1 MNLLKKPFGL
11 TLQALL
17 WVMIFG
23 CLLAH
28 PFTNA
33 TSSPP
38 GDKRDYVLI
47 INSYN
52 ESSSWGW
59 EIITDITARIEQIE
73 NLEVYVEHMNTLLMD
88 QQSDLDNF
96 RTNLSRE
103 YGKNPPRM
111 LIYIGA
117 PAFIMRDFAEKEWGK
132 GIPSIICAEEDFIGP
147 DKYYVSKRAIPHS
160 ERIPLRELSGEYN
173 LTLLYAPIY
182 LEQTIELMRRMIPEM
197 NRLVFVRDGRYIN
210 QQYEDELR
218 KLLDTDYPGM
228 RFTSYKASN
237 MSVDQLLDSLNV
249 TDTRHTGVLFS
260 SWHYTRNIAGNTEI
274 TANPFKIIASS
285 TAPLF
290 ALWPSSVKNSGVV
303 GGFTYDV
310 SVYNRQIIKTFNTIL
325 EGRQPRDIPF
335 YTPTDAHP
343 TFNYPAML
351 RNKIS
356 PEICPPDS
364 VFIDK
369 PETFAERNRTAIILC
384 GGFFLLFILFQQWR
398 IRVMRKVEA
407 ARRRE
412 SESQIKYA
420 NLFNRMPIIYIQER
434 VIFDEKHYPAD
445 TEFSDINAYFERTFL
460 PRNQVVGKRGSELFA
475 DSFSEFLRLVNIVL
489 TENRTVTYPFYY
501 KPLDIF
507 FEVILSRS
515 YLTDHID
522 IFCLDGTALHKA
534 QQKLDSIN
542 HKLSLAL
549 DVANI
554 VPWKCDLNNGT
565 ILCDINKPVK
575 AASGEAIL
583 QNEASLSVSDE
594 CYFSKIHK
602 EDRDRIRQAYDDLIA
617 GRTDK
622 VCEEYRVI
630 SNESGH
636 WHMEWVEALA
646 AVESFDAQGRPKT
659 LVGTSQVIT
668 ERKRMEQELLS
679 ARDRAEESNRL
690 KTAFL
695 ANMSHE
701 IRTPLNAIIGFANL
715 LTSED
720 IPFSEAEKQEYSRLI
735 TSNGDQLLRLIS
747 DILDLSKIES
757 NTMEFHFG
765 EHSLHALLTDIYQ
778 AQRLCMPE
786 GVRLRLD
793 MPQADTPIVTD
804 ASRLKQV
811 VNNLINNAAKFTDEG
826 SITFGFRSPQGCE
839 KVELFVHDTG
849 KGIAQEHLDRIFER
863 FYKADSF
870 VKGVGLGLSIC
881 RTITEYLGG
890 AISVES
896 ESGKGTRFTIQH
908 PLSRPEAA
916 PRREPAGTAGMRQ

>member
-811 VNNLINNAAKFTDEG
+811 VNNLINNAAKFTDNG

-916 PRREPAGTAGMRQ
+916 PRREPAETAGMRQ

>member
-507 FEVILSRS
+507 FEVVLSRS

-522 IFCLDGTALHKA
+522 IFCLDGTALHKV
-534 QQKLDSIN
+534 QQKLDLIN

-554 VPWKCDLNNGT
+554 VPWKCDLNNRT

>member
-1 MNLLKKPFGL
+1 
-11 TLQALL
+11 
-17 WVMIFG
+17 
-23 CLLAH
+23 
-28 PFTNA
+28 
-33 TSSPP
+33 
-38 GDKRDYVLI
+38 
-47 INSYN
+47 
-52 ESSSWGW
+52 
-59 EIITDITARIEQIE
+59 
-73 NLEVYVEHMNTLLMD
+73 MNTLLMD

-160 ERIPLRELSGEYN
+160 ERIPLRELKRGIQSDTALRPDLPRTDHRADAPHDSGDES
-173 LTLLYAPIY
+173 ASI
-182 LEQTIELMRRMIPEM
+182 
-197 NRLVFVRDGRYIN
+197 FVRDGRYIN

-325 EGRQPRDIPF
+325 EGRQPRNIPF

-420 NLFNRMPIIYIQER
+420 NLFNADADHLHSDER
-434 VIFDEKHYPAD
+434 VILRRKRLSRRYG
-445 TEFSDINAYFERTFL
+445 ILLRRKRLRYERTFL
-460 PRNQVVGKRGSELFA
+460 PRESGRSDERVSELFA
-475 DSFSEFLRLVNIVL
+475 DSRCPNSCGSMNIVTDGKPDRHL
-489 TENRTVTYPFYY
+489 SLSTTNRC
-501 KPLDIF
+501 DIF
-507 FEVILSRS
+507 FEVVISRS
-515 YLTDHID
+515 YLDRPHRHLLSGRHRAATRRSRNW
-522 IFCLDGTALHKA
+522 T
-534 QQKLDSIN
+534 SIN

-554 VPWKCDLNNGT
+554 VPWKCDLNNRTDPLRHQQTGA
-565 ILCDINKPVK
+565 KPN
-575 AASGEAIL
+575 ALRDEAIL
-583 QNEASLSVSDE
+583 QSW
-594 CYFSKIHK
+594 K
-602 EDRDRIRQAYDDLIA
+602 
-617 GRTDK
+617 
-622 VCEEYRVI
+622 
-630 SNESGH
+630 
-636 WHMEWVEALA
+636 
-646 AVESFDAQGRPKT
+646 
-659 LVGTSQVIT
+659 
-668 ERKRMEQELLS
+668 
-679 ARDRAEESNRL
+679 
-690 KTAFL
+690 
-695 ANMSHE
+695 
-701 IRTPLNAIIGFANL
+701 
-715 LTSED
+715 
-720 IPFSEAEKQEYSRLI
+720 
-735 TSNGDQLLRLIS
+735 LR
-747 DILDLSKIES
+747 
-757 NTMEFHFG
+757 
-765 EHSLHALLTDIYQ
+765 
-778 AQRLCMPE
+778 
-786 GVRLRLD
+786 
-793 MPQADTPIVTD
+793 
-804 ASRLKQV
+804 
-811 VNNLINNAAKFTDEG
+811 
-826 SITFGFRSPQGCE
+826 FR
-839 KVELFVHDTG
+839 
-849 KGIAQEHLDRIFER
+849 
-863 FYKADSF
+863 
-870 VKGVGLGLSIC
+870 
-881 RTITEYLGG
+881 
-890 AISVES
+890 
-896 ESGKGTRFTIQH
+896 
-908 PLSRPEAA
+908 
-916 PRREPAGTAGMRQ
+916 

>member
-335 YTPTDAHP
+335 YTPQDARP
-343 TFNYPAML
+343 VFNYAALERKDLSPHTCPANTL
-351 RNKIS
+351 FYNKPVSTLEQYKWAIGG
-356 PEICPPDS
+356 I
-364 VFIDK
+364 VLLLAFIG
-369 PETFAERNRTAIILC
+369 I
-384 GGFFLLFILFQQWR
+384 QQWR
-398 IRVMRKVEA
+398 IRMMYRVES
-407 ARRRE
+407 ARQRE
-412 SESQIKYA
+412 SESLAKYS
-420 NLFNRMPIIYIQER
+420 NLFNAMPIVYIQMK
-434 VIFDEKHYPAD
+434 VIYDENGNPAD
-445 TEFSDINAYFERTFL
+445 ALYCDVNSRYERIFI
-460 PRNQVVGKRGSELFA
+460 PREQAIGRRVSELFP
-475 DSFSEFLRLVNIVL
+475 FPMTEFMRLIKIAQ
-489 TENRTVTYPFYY
+489 TENRTITYPYY
-501 KPLDIF
+501 YEPRDIF
-507 FEVILSRS
+507 YEVVISRS
-515 YLTDHID
+515 YLEEHID
-522 IFCLDGTALHKA
+522 IFCLDGTALYKT

-542 HKLSLAL
+542 HKLAMAL
-549 DVANI
+549 DVADI
-554 VPWKCDLNNGT
+554 VPWKWDLRKGS
-565 ILCDINKPVK
+565 ILCDVNK
-575 AASGEAIL
+575 
-583 QNEASLSVSDE
+583 SVHGQMLAGTNADQQLEVPSE
-594 CYFSKIHK
+594 SYFAKIHK
-602 EDRDRIRQAYDDLIA
+602 EDRERVRRAYDDLIA
-617 GRTDK
+617 GRKDK
-622 VCEEYRVI
+622 VREEYRVA
-630 SNESGH
+630 SDAGGR
-636 WHMEWVEALA
+636 WHLDWVEAQA
-646 AVESFDAQGRPKT
+646 TVDQRDDDGRP
-659 LVGTSQVIT
+659 LNLIGSSLVIT
-668 ERKRMEQELLS
+668 PRKRLEQDLRS

-690 KTAFL
+690 KSAFL

-701 IRTPLNAIIGFANL
+701 IRTPLNAIVGFSSILAETDEEQEKREYISIIENNNALLLQLIG
-715 LTSED
+715 
-720 IPFSEAEKQEYSRLI
+720 
-735 TSNGDQLLRLIS
+735 
-747 DILDLSKIES
+747 DILDLSKIC
-757 NTMEFHFG
+757 
-765 EHSLHALLTDIYQ
+765 LLYTSD
-778 AQRLCMPE
+778 A
-786 GVRLRLD
+786 
-793 MPQADTPIVTD
+793 AD
-804 ASRLKQV
+804 
-811 VNNLINNAAKFTDEG
+811 
-826 SITFGFRSPQGCE
+826 
-839 KVELFVHDTG
+839 EL
-849 KGIAQEHLDRIFER
+849 
-863 FYKADSF
+863 
-870 VKGVGLGLSIC
+870 
-881 RTITEYLGG
+881 
-890 AISVES
+890 
-896 ESGKGTRFTIQH
+896 
-908 PLSRPEAA
+908 
-916 PRREPAGTAGMRQ
+916 

>member
-460 PRNQVVGKRGSELFA
+460 PRNQGSAE
-475 DSFSEFLRLVNIVL
+475 I
-489 TENRTVTYPFYY
+489 
-501 KPLDIF
+501 
-507 FEVILSRS
+507 
-515 YLTDHID
+515 
-522 IFCLDGTALHKA
+522 
-534 QQKLDSIN
+534 
-542 HKLSLAL
+542 
-549 DVANI
+549 
-554 VPWKCDLNNGT
+554 
-565 ILCDINKPVK
+565 
-575 AASGEAIL
+575 SG
-583 QNEASLSVSDE
+583 
-594 CYFSKIHK
+594 
-602 EDRDRIRQAYDDLIA
+602 
-617 GRTDK
+617 
-622 VCEEYRVI
+622 
-630 SNESGH
+630 
-636 WHMEWVEALA
+636 W
-646 AVESFDAQGRPKT
+646 
-659 LVGTSQVIT
+659 
-668 ERKRMEQELLS
+668 
-679 ARDRAEESNRL
+679 
-690 KTAFL
+690 
-695 ANMSHE
+695 
-701 IRTPLNAIIGFANL
+701 
-715 LTSED
+715 
-720 IPFSEAEKQEYSRLI
+720 
-735 TSNGDQLLRLIS
+735 
-747 DILDLSKIES
+747 
-757 NTMEFHFG
+757 
-765 EHSLHALLTDIYQ
+765 
-778 AQRLCMPE
+778 
-786 GVRLRLD
+786 
-793 MPQADTPIVTD
+793 
-804 ASRLKQV
+804 
-811 VNNLINNAAKFTDEG
+811 
-826 SITFGFRSPQGCE
+826 
-839 KVELFVHDTG
+839 
-849 KGIAQEHLDRIFER
+849 
-863 FYKADSF
+863 
-870 VKGVGLGLSIC
+870 
-881 RTITEYLGG
+881 
-890 AISVES
+890 
-896 ESGKGTRFTIQH
+896 
-908 PLSRPEAA
+908 
-916 PRREPAGTAGMRQ
+916 

>member
-369 PETFAERNRTAIILC
+369 PETFAERNRTAIIPRRSTP
-384 GGFFLLFILFQQWR
+384 FWR
-398 IRVMRKVEA
+398 
-407 ARRRE
+407 
-412 SESQIKYA
+412 
-420 NLFNRMPIIYIQER
+420 
-434 VIFDEKHYPAD
+434 
-445 TEFSDINAYFERTFL
+445 
-460 PRNQVVGKRGSELFA
+460 
-475 DSFSEFLRLVNIVL
+475 
-489 TENRTVTYPFYY
+489 
-501 KPLDIF
+501 
-507 FEVILSRS
+507 
-515 YLTDHID
+515 
-522 IFCLDGTALHKA
+522 
-534 QQKLDSIN
+534 
-542 HKLSLAL
+542 
-549 DVANI
+549 
-554 VPWKCDLNNGT
+554 
-565 ILCDINKPVK
+565 
-575 AASGEAIL
+575 
-583 QNEASLSVSDE
+583 
-594 CYFSKIHK
+594 
-602 EDRDRIRQAYDDLIA
+602 
-617 GRTDK
+617 
-622 VCEEYRVI
+622 
-630 SNESGH
+630 
-636 WHMEWVEALA
+636 
-646 AVESFDAQGRPKT
+646 
-659 LVGTSQVIT
+659 
-668 ERKRMEQELLS
+668 
-679 ARDRAEESNRL
+679 
-690 KTAFL
+690 
-695 ANMSHE
+695 
-701 IRTPLNAIIGFANL
+701 
-715 LTSED
+715 
-720 IPFSEAEKQEYSRLI
+720 
-735 TSNGDQLLRLIS
+735 
-747 DILDLSKIES
+747 
-757 NTMEFHFG
+757 
-765 EHSLHALLTDIYQ
+765 
-778 AQRLCMPE
+778 
-786 GVRLRLD
+786 
-793 MPQADTPIVTD
+793 D
-804 ASRLKQV
+804 ASR
-811 VNNLINNAAKFTDEG
+811 AT
-826 SITFGFRSPQGCE
+826 FRSTPRPT
-839 KVELFVHDTG
+839 HT
-849 KGIAQEHLDRIFER
+849 RR
-863 FYKADSF
+863 S
-870 VKGVGLGLSIC
+870 
-881 RTITEYLGG
+881 TIRRCC
-890 AISVES
+890 A
-896 ESGKGTRFTIQH
+896 TRFH
-908 PLSRPEAA
+908 PKYVPRIRYSSTNRRHSRSGTERRSSYAA
-916 PRREPAGTAGMRQ
+916 VSSCCSSSSSNGASASCERSKRPADGNRKAR